1 MVDECQGRLFSL
13 GTWSLV
19 VCSIGGPN
27 AYMNSTN
34 QIQWAIFKGGE
45 VGEMAQ
51 KLRALAALTEDR
63 GSGPSTNSSFDSSPR
78 APDSL
83 FWPLQ
88 AYKHLHIHI
97 N

>member
-1 MVDECQGRLFSL
+1 M

-51 KLRALAALTEDR
+51 KLRVLALLSEDLSSVPCTHAR
-63 GSGPSTNSSFDSSPR
+63 QPTAPVTLGPKDSTPSSD
-78 APDSL
+78 
-83 FWPLQ
+83 LQ
-88 AYKHLHIHI
+88 GH
-97 N
+97 